1 MSAPGDTTP
10 LEADFAALRKL
21 RDDDASGALKE
32 YFGDGEDPRE
42 WREEKRINIKE
53 GRVTTLSLYQCTKL
67 MQTIPAPKQRLQEK
81 IVGLEDLESKRA
93 LGEESGPASRGED
106 SELTQT
112 GVRKNTDGAADTTPA
127 SYQER
132 SADVKEALMNA
143 QELLAKAN
151 GGNSG
156 TCSGSCNCVVA

>member
-10 LEADFAALRKL
+10 LEADLAALRKL
-21 RDDDASGALKE
+21 RDDETTRRPTTRVAEDDVDA
-32 YFGDGEDPRE
+32 
-42 WREEKRINIKE
+42 
-53 GRVTTLSLYQCTKL
+53 KL
-67 MQTIPAPKQRLQEK
+67 AERAKQRLQEK

-106 SELTQT
+106 SELPQT

-127 SYQER
+127 SSQER

-151 GGNSG
+151 GG
-156 TCSGSCNCVVA
+156 TCSGNSCHCVVA